1 MEVFWNLLR
10 VRRTRSP
17 QIFPP
22 GLQVWQRKSDPY
34 PKLNIDTVANS
45 SCSEL
50 KDDELHLADV
60 NVQSPET
67 PGWFSLRLD
76 VYAPSQVLRTYRC
89 VYHPPL
95 PSVLLE
101 PLQAAGLLRSTNV
114 TSLHRYYK
122 PDRHVFDTFEH
133 TGSAFQAV
141 RRMVDDG
148 LRFPCRQRVGEKKG
162 DLTWAVPTHCR
173 VLQVLRNPRYA
184 GAFVYGRSRGRPQPN
199 GRVNVK
205 RLPLAEWQFVFP
217 ESHIGYITWD
227 QYLANQQRLTDN
239 SMAFGKQR
247 SSGPVRVPYFRDIH
261 LGVVQQRQVQNQG
274 RSGRCAVSHPSIFV
288 PPFSKTD

>member
-122 PDRHVFDTFEH
+122 PDRHPL
-133 TGSAFQAV
+133 AF
-141 RRMVDDG
+141 
-148 LRFPCRQRVGEKKG
+148 C
-162 DLTWAVPTHCR
+162 
-173 VLQVLRNPRYA
+173 
-184 GAFVYGRSRGRPQPN
+184 
-199 GRVNVK
+199 
-205 RLPLAEWQFVFP
+205 RLPGV
-217 ESHIGYITWD
+217 SGYTAS
-227 QYLANQQRLTDN
+227 LLR
-239 SMAFGKQR
+239 R
-247 SSGPVRVPYFRDIH
+247 FRDGTRRASPVAQHVLVIV
-261 LGVVQQRQVQNQG
+261 LSLSPRQSG
-274 RSGRCAVSHPSIFV
+274 SPRRSICDGPCCLRP
-288 PPFSKTD
+288 